1 MKKSILGFIS
11 FALIFACGEKK
22 SNHNLEITGTIK
34 GLKKGTLY
42 IQHIVDT
49 SVITIDT
56 LIIDGN
62 SSFSSSFDLKS
73 PEMLYLYLDRGT
85 SNTID
90 NRLQFFAEPGKINVD
105 TDLDLFYANAKI
117 TGSKNQELY
126 ETYKKIVSRFNEE
139 QLDLTEAR
147 FNAIKSKNEKAIAEN
162 DAKNDAIVKRKYLYA
177 INFAVTNKNYEV
189 APYIALSEI
198 NNATVRYLD
207 TINNSL
213 SKKVSQSKYGIL
225 LKNYIA
231 ERKKTE

>member
-1 MKKSILGFIS
+1 MKKTILAGIS
-11 FALIFACGEKK
+11 LLFVFACSEKK
-22 SNHNLEITGTIK
+22 IAKNFEISGTIK

-49 SVITIDT
+49 SVVTIDT
-56 LIIDGN
+56 IQIDGN
-62 SSFSSSFDLKS
+62 STFSSAFDLKS

-90 NRLQFFAEPGKINVD
+90 NRLQFFAEPGKLNIE

-126 ETYKKIVSRFNEE
+126 ENYKKIASRYNEE
-139 QLDLTEAR
+139 QLALTEER
-147 FNAIKSKNEKAIAEN
+147 FKAIKSKNQEAIALN
-162 DAKNDAIVKRKYLYA
+162 DTKNDAILKRKYLFA
-177 INFAVTNKNYEV
+177 INFAVNNKNYAI

-198 NNATVRYLD
+198 NNATIPYLD

-213 SKKVSQSKYGIL
+213 SKKVAQSKYGIL

-231 ERKKTE
+231 ERRKTE

>member
-1 MKKSILGFIS
+1 MAGIL
-11 FALIFACGEKK
+11 FACSEKK
-22 SNHNLEITGTIK
+22 SNKNFEITGTIK

-42 IQHIVDT
+42 IQHIEDT
-49 SVITIDT
+49 SVVTIDT
-56 LIIDGN
+56 IKIDGN
-62 SSFSSSFDLKS
+62 STFASAFDLKS

-90 NRLQFFAEPGKINVD
+90 NRLQFFAEPGKLNIE

-126 ETYKKIVSRFNEE
+126 ENYKKIASRYNEE
-139 QLDLTEAR
+139 QLALTEER
-147 FNAIKSKNEKAIAEN
+147 FKAIKSKNQEAIALN
-162 DAKNDAIVKRKYLYA
+162 DAKNDAILKRKYLFA
-177 INFAVTNKNYEV
+177 INFAVNNKNYAI

-198 NNATVRYLD
+198 NNATIPYLD

-213 SKKVSQSKYGIL
+213 SKKVAQSKYGIL

-231 ERKKTE
+231 ERRKTE